1 METLI
6 DISQKQLIEKCCKND
21 RKSQAA
27 LYKTHYQ
34 AMMKVCLRYSGNR
47 EDANEILNSG
57 FLKVFT
63 SISNYNFQGSFEG
76 WMRKIMVNTALDK
89 IKSEQIQKQNTL
101 VVEDYSAYE
110 NEIMVEN
117 DAVKGISSEVVLG
130 LVNQLPLMSRSVF
143 NLYVFDGYSHRE
155 ISQMLGIK
163 EGTSHW
169 HLMNARTLLKEKI
182 SHPQTQIFN

>member
-1 METLI
+1 
-6 DISQKQLIEKCCKND
+6 
-21 RKSQAA
+21 
-27 LYKTHYQ
+27 
-34 AMMKVCLRYSGNR
+34 MMKVCLRYAGNY

-63 SISNYNFQGSFEG
+63 SIGTYNFLGSFEG

-89 IKSEQIQKQNTL
+89 IKSEQTQKQNTL

-110 NEIMVEN
+110 NEVLVEN
-117 DAVKGISSEVVLG
+117 EVVKNISGEAVLG
-130 LVNQLPLMSRSVF
+130 LVNQLPPMSRSVF

-155 ISQMLGIK
+155 IAQMLGIK

-182 SHPQTQIFN
+182 ALSTQIYN